1 MLLTANAVNIL
12 ETVNY
17 FPAVEV
23 VLIVFLMLEIEFFRS
38 TFIKNSWIKN
48 LFSTPPPTAFLA
60 DGWDS
65 KTLLSW
71 GIEKGH

>member
-38 TFIKNSWIKN
+38 TFIKNS
-48 LFSTPPPTAFLA
+48 
-60 DGWDS
+60 
-65 KTLLSW
+65 
-71 GIEKGH
+71 